1 MLPTLSFKP
10 GIRGKSLLALLA
22 ACLVALVP
30 AVLIGWQAVANIQD
44 HFGEAYGRNTT
55 LLSREKIVAP
65 VIRQLALSLRLADS
79 EVTRQW
85 LQDEDNA
92 AKKALFFREAERYR
106 RDFRDHAYFIAS
118 AGGRHFYLN
127 SGDAPVSTEARSRLE
142 ENKTEDAWFFNTLRD
157 PAPYSINV
165 DTNKVWFDVVVQEG
179 DRRLGVAGASVDL
192 TAFLQDFITSDDEGV
207 TPMILDTNGAIQAH
221 PDRRLIATASSTAAG
236 RGATTSIFG
245 LLPYDFE
252 REQVREA
259 MAAAQQ
265 KPGEVTTRW
274 VRFRRGQQLLAMTYV
289 PELKWF
295 VVNAIDLRTAR
306 IIEGGWLPLVLGAL
320 AILLA
325 AMLGGFAYA
334 VNRLVLRP
342 LRQLQRTTQAM
353 AGGQYDVELPTAR
366 EDEIGELSSSFEA
379 MAQKVRR
386 HTEELEDRVHQRTQ
400 ALERANADMAAAHK
414 KIEDSIDYASLIQ
427 RAILPQREMARSMGD
442 KHSVLWR
449 PRDVVGGDFY
459 VYRTGGHGYL
469 IGVVDCAGH
478 GVPGALM
485 TMLAHAAMDQA
496 ITDVGLHDPA
506 AVLTRADQ
514 LIRAMLHGDSG
525 RRAVA
530 TNMDVG
536 LAYVDLA
543 RWEVIFAGAKISL
556 YCSDGQKVEELAGAR
571 RAIGEKRVGSYAN
584 TRVPLKAGHA
594 FYMTTDGFLDQAGGE
609 FGYGFGG
616 TRFTEMLLQHAW
628 MPIETQG
635 TAFSRVLA
643 AYQGEHA
650 QRDDITV
657 LCFRF
662 D

>member
-1 MLPTLSFKP
+1 MLAIKP
-10 GIRGKSLLALLA
+10 GLRGKSLLALLA
-22 ACLVALVP
+22 TSLVALVP
-30 AVLIGWQAVANIQD
+30 AVLIGWQAINSIQD

-65 VIRQLALSLRLADS
+65 VTRQLALSLRLADS

-85 LQDEDNA
+85 LKDEDNPQ
-92 AKKALFFREAERYR
+92 KKALFFSEAERYR

-118 AGGRHFYLN
+118 AGSRRFYLN
-127 SGDAPVSTEARSRLE
+127 SGDDPVNTSAHSILREGR
-142 ENKTEDAWFFNTLRD
+142 TEDAWFFSTLHD
-157 PAPYSINV
+157 PAPYGINV
-165 DTNKVWFDVVVQEG
+165 DANKVWFDVVIQDG

-221 PDRRLIATASSTAAG
+221 PDRKLIATASSNAAG
-236 RGATTSIFG
+236 REASTSIFG

-252 REQVREA
+252 RQQVREA
-259 MAAAQQ
+259 MADAQR
-265 KPGEVTTRW
+265 KPGEVATRW
-274 VRFRRGQQLLAMTYV
+274 VRFRRGQQLLALTYV
-289 PELKWF
+289 PELKWY

-320 AILLA
+320 AILLG

-342 LRQLQRTTQAM
+342 IRQLQGSAQAM
-353 AGGQYDVELPTAR
+353 AAGQYDVALPTTR
-366 EDEIGELSSSFEA
+366 EDEIGELSASFEA
-379 MAQKVRR
+379 MAQMVRR
-386 HTEELEDRVHQRTQ
+386 HTEELEERVHQRTQ
-400 ALERANADMAAAHK
+400 ALERANTEMVAAHK

-427 RAILPQREMARSMGD
+427 RAILPQREMARSLGER
-442 KHSVLWR
+442 HSVLWR

-459 VYRTGGHGYL
+459 VYRTGSHGYL
-469 IGVVDCAGH
+469 VGIVDCAGH

-514 LIRAMLHGDSG
+514 LIRAMLHDGSG
-525 RRAVA
+525 RQAVA

-543 RWEVIFAGAKISL
+543 RWEVIFAGAKTSL
-556 YCSDGQKVEELAGAR
+556 YCSDGQKIEEIDGAR
-571 RAIGEKRVGSYAN
+571 RAIGEKRIGTYAN
-584 TRVPLKAGHA
+584 TRLPLKSGHA
-594 FYMTTDGFLDQAGGE
+594 FYMTSDGFLDQAGGE
-609 FGYGFGG
+609 FGYGFGSK
-616 TRFTEMLLQHAW
+616 RFTDMLLQHAW
-628 MPIETQG
+628 MPIDAQAA
-635 TAFSRVLA
+635 AFSRVLA
-643 AYQGEHA
+643 AYQGSQA